1 MFRKFLPKDN
11 KILGQLSEMSVL
23 ILEGAQVLTET
34 LEKFENLG
42 EYASKIR
49 LIEHKCDEITHSII
63 NLLNE
68 TFVTPI
74 DREDIHTLVN
84 SLDNVIDCID
94 VIINRIDLYKVKN
107 RIEFGLQLAEI
118 LLSQAQLLM
127 EVVQHLEDHKNSFSK
142 LITVRNLE
150 TEGDIVFRQAI
161 TELFENEKDIVELIK
176 KKELLELFE
185 KAVDRCQTVTI
196 VVEAILIKNA

>member
-11 KILGQLSEMSVL
+11 KIFNQLSDMAFHVH
-23 ILEGAQVLTET
+23 EGAQVLTET

-42 EYASKIR
+42 EHASKIR
-49 LIEHKCDEITHSII
+49 LIEHKCDDITHSII

-84 SLDNVIDCID
+84 SLDDVIDCID

-107 RIEFGLQLAEI
+107 RIEFGPQLAEI
-118 LLSQAQLLM
+118 LLSQTELLA
-127 EVVQHLEDHKNSFSK
+127 EVVQNLSDHKHSFSK
-142 LITVRNLE
+142 LITIRNLE

-161 TELFENEKDIVELIK
+161 TELFENEKDPVELIK

-196 VVEAILIKNA
+196 VIEAIMIKNA

>member
-11 KILGQLSEMSVL
+11 KIFNQLSEMSSLV
-23 ILEGAQVLTET
+23 LEGARVLTET
-34 LEKFENLG
+34 LDKFENLG

-84 SLDNVIDCID
+84 SLDDVIDCVD
-94 VIINRIDLYKVKN
+94 VIINRIDLYKVKK
-107 RIEFGLQLAEI
+107 RIEFGPQLAEI
-118 LLSQAQLLM
+118 LLSQAELLA
-127 EVVQHLEDHKNSFSK
+127 EVVRNLSDQKHSFSK
-142 LITVRNLE
+142 LITIRNLE

-161 TELFENEKDIVELIK
+161 TELFENEKDPVELIK

-196 VVEAILIKNA
+196 VVEAIMIKNA

>member
-1 MFRKFLPKDN
+1 
-11 KILGQLSEMSVL
+11 MSSLV
-23 ILEGAQVLTET
+23 LEGARVLTET
-34 LEKFENLG
+34 LDKFENLG

-84 SLDNVIDCID
+84 SLDDVIDCVD
-94 VIINRIDLYKVKN
+94 VIINRIDLYKVKK
-107 RIEFGLQLAEI
+107 RIEFGPQLAEI
-118 LLSQAQLLM
+118 LLSQAELLA
-127 EVVQHLEDHKNSFSK
+127 EVVRNLSDQKHSFSK
-142 LITVRNLE
+142 LITIRNLE

-161 TELFENEKDIVELIK
+161 TELFENEKDPVELIK

-196 VVEAILIKNA
+196 VVEAIMIKNA